1 MTPDSN
7 RMIEPPVTPSAASA
21 EPDVASLLR
30 RAGIELRIFG
40 EVKRRLQK
48 QAAPDFSIFEFLRSD
63 ELGLSTCF
71 ASLLDPKGSHGQGA
85 TFLARFLEQGQIS
98 QNWRD
103 DLDQAEVFV
112 ESQANGMR
120 RIDICIRLPG
130 NRWIGIENK
139 PWAVDQEHQLRD
151 YGMHLQDC
159 AASGQWVLVYLGDR
173 DPPESSLPPA
183 LRTAWSESG
192 NFKHMKFTAAVEW
205 LRRCEM
211 ETRPQSVR
219 HFLHELGKF
228 VSREV
233 SGEVEMERGE
243 ILKQYVLESD
253 DTLRAALVVAKGMG
267 EVKQQLLQAGLQ
279 EPYERLIGEA
289 GLTLVWKDMA
299 DMVAYAGFGARLPE
313 HPEWNLRYEFERSN
327 LGGLFWGLKRKAKSP
342 EGDPNDKK
350 VSDAMKTL
358 GFGAGKSGPW
368 WAWYSV
374 DCTHFGITNS
384 MRNWQSSE
392 APWLML
398 RRPPQLAEKFANH
411 TLKVAAGLRTGLAAA
426 AA

>member
-1 MTPDSN
+1 MTPNGN
-7 RMIEPPVTPSAASA
+7 RTIEPPATPSTVSA

-30 RAGIELRIFG
+30 HAGIELRIFG

-85 TFLARFLEQGQIS
+85 AFLARFLEQGQIS
-98 QNWRD
+98 QDWQD
-103 DLDQAEVFV
+103 DLEQAEVFV

-120 RIDICIRLPG
+120 RIDICVRLPG

-151 YGMHLQDC
+151 YGLHLQDC

-173 DPPESSLPPA
+173 DPPESSLPPT

-233 SGEVEMERGE
+233 CGEVEMERGE
-243 ILKQYVLESD
+243 ILKQYALESD

-267 EVKQQLLQAGLQ
+267 AIKQQLLQDGLR
-279 EPYERLIGEA
+279 EPYQRLVAEA
-289 GLTLVWKDMA
+289 GLTPIWKDMK
-299 DMVAYAGFGARLPE
+299 DMSSAGFGVRFPE
-313 HPEWNLRYEFERSN
+313 RPEFNLRYEFERPN
-327 LGGLFWGLKRKAKSP
+327 LGGLFWGLKRQVKDQ
-342 EGDPNDKK
+342 EGDPHDKNI
-350 VSDAMKTL
+350 SDAMKAL

-384 MRNWQSSE
+384 MRNWHSSE
-392 APWLML
+392 EPWLLL
-398 RRPPQLAEKFANH
+398 RRPPELAGKFAEH
-411 TLKVAAGLRTGLAAA
+411 TLKVAAGLRTRLATAG
-426 AA
+426 